1 MTSPAWVAYLILEV
15 AVVVE
20 IGKKIGLGRLP
31 SDPLPGTVRNS
42 ADGPSGTSAHTR
54 DMTRARNRHE
64 HNIIR
69 RQSGNRRTTI
79 GGVPDDSSDEHAAVN
94 LT

>member
-1 MTSPAWVAYLILEV
+1 MTSPAWVAYSILEV

-42 ADGPSGTSAHTR
+42 ADRPSGYIGAH
-54 DMTRARNRHE
+54 ARHDASPE
-64 HNIIR
+64 
-69 RQSGNRRTTI
+69 S
-79 GGVPDDSSDEHAAVN
+79 P
-94 LT
+94 

>member
-15 AVVVE
+15 AVVAE

-42 ADGPSGTSAHTR
+42 ADRPSGYIGAH
-54 DMTRARNRHE
+54 ARHDASPE
-64 HNIIR
+64 
-69 RQSGNRRTTI
+69 S
-79 GGVPDDSSDEHAAVN
+79 P
-94 LT
+94 